1 MGSMEKWL
9 PAQIVIL
16 QSMTSL
22 VVAAAMLLSDNSSQA
37 GFGDSLRA
45 GSDAVAAL
53 MAGAVCV
60 VPGGYFAWRALNE
73 RSPGRLLG
81 QGVMKFLL
89 TVTLM
94 ALVFAVMKPAPLG
107 FFASFVAMQFA
118 YVVGPLVFGSG
129 R

>member
-22 VVAAAMLLSDNSSQA
+22 VVAAAMLLSDNSQAGLGEASQA
-37 GFGDSLRA
+37 GG
-45 GSDAVAAL
+45 DAVAAL
-53 MAGAVCV
+53 LAGAVCV
-60 VPGGYFAWRALNE
+60 VPGGYFAWRAQNE

-107 FFASFVAMQFA
+107 FFASFVAMQLV
-118 YVVGPLVFGSG
+118 YVVGPLVFGSS